1 MSEPAPTPTVPAPAA
16 WRSPLRAR
24 LERGD
29 AVIGV
34 SITST
39 SLDIAALAAAAGF
52 DFLWVEMEHG
62 PLTLETLRHIV
73 LATRAHPA
81 VPLARVPSGETWLA
95 KRVLDAGVHGVI
107 IPFTST
113 PALARQVA
121 QACRYPPVGRRGSG
135 AALATSTWPDRSPYY
150 DSADANVLVVAMIE
164 EACAVDEVDAIAATE
179 GVDVLF
185 VGTSDLAFSLGHRGR
200 MDHPDVLRAL
210 DRVRDAA
217 TRHGKVAGLPTA
229 TPDAVARYVN
239 DGFRF
244 FQAPS
249 DLSFF
254 AEATRRWLS
263 PLGRATQDRR
273 AAY

>member
-1 MSEPAPTPTVPAPAA
+1 MSDALAPGPPEP

-24 LERGD
+24 LDRGE

-34 SITST
+34 AITST
-39 SLDIAALAAAAGF
+39 SLDMAALAAIAGF
-52 DFLWVEMEHG
+52 DFLWVEMEHS

-73 LATRAHPA
+73 LTTRALPA
-81 VPLARVPSGETWLA
+81 VPFARVPSQETWLA

-107 IPFTST
+107 VPFAST
-113 PALARQVA
+113 RALASQA
-121 QACRYPPVGRRGSG
+121 AEACRYPPVGRRGSG
-135 AALATSTWPDRSPYY
+135 AALATSTWPDTSPYY
-150 DSADANVLVVAMIE
+150 DSSDSNVVVVVMIE
-164 EACAVDEVDAIAATE
+164 EACAVEEAEAIAAID

-200 MDHPDVLRAL
+200 MDHPAVLRAL

-217 TRHGKVAGLPTA
+217 VRHGKVVGLPAA
-229 TPDAVARYVN
+229 TPDAVSRYVQE
-239 DGFRF
+239 GFRF

-254 AEATRRWLS
+254 ADGARQWLS
-263 PLGRATQDRR
+263 PLGRSTGGPRG
-273 AAY
+273 AY

>member
-1 MSEPAPTPTVPAPAA
+1 MSAPLEAPPPEA

-24 LERGD
+24 LARGE

-34 SITST
+34 AITST
-39 SLDIAALAAAAGF
+39 SLDMAALAAAAGF
-52 DFLWVEMEHG
+52 DFLWIEMEHS

-73 LATRAHPA
+73 LTTRALPA
-81 VPLARVPSGETWLA
+81 VPFARVPSQETWLA

-107 IPFTST
+107 VPFAST
-113 PALARQVA
+113 RALAQQA
-121 QACRYPPVGRRGSG
+121 AEACRYPPVGRRGSG
-135 AALATSTWPDRSPYY
+135 AALATSTWPGAPPYY
-150 DSADANVLVVAMIE
+150 DSSDANVVVVAMIE
-164 EACAVDEVDAIAATE
+164 EAGAVDEAEVIAAIY

-217 TRHGKVAGLPTA
+217 VRHGKVVGLPAA
-229 TPDAVARYVN
+229 TPAAVSRYVQE
-239 DGFRF
+239 GFRF

-254 AEATRRWLS
+254 AEGARQWLS
-263 PLGRATQDRR
+263 PLGRATAGRR
-273 AAY
+273 GAY

>member
-1 MSEPAPTPTVPAPAA
+1 MTDSPHTPPVPTPPD
-16 WRSPLRAR
+16 WRSPLRTR
-24 LERGD
+24 LERGE
-29 AVIGV
+29 AVVGV

-39 SLDIAALAAAAGF
+39 SLDMAALAAAAGF
-52 DFLWVEMEHG
+52 DFLWVEMEHS

-73 LATRAHPA
+73 LATRAHAA

-107 IPFTST
+107 VPFTST

-121 QACRYPPVGRRGSG
+121 QACRYPPAGRRGSG
-135 AALATSTWPDRSPYY
+135 AALATSTWPDRSAYY

-164 EACAVDEVDAIAATE
+164 EACAVEEVDAIAATE

-185 VGTSDLAFSLGHRGR
+185 VGTSDLAFSLGYRGQ

-210 DRVRDAA
+210 DVVRAA
-217 TRHGKVAGLPTA
+217 AARHGKVVGLPAA
-229 TPDAVARYVN
+229 TPDAVARYV
-239 DGFRF
+239 DQGFRF

-254 AEATRRWLS
+254 AEGARRWLS
-263 PLGRATQDRR
+263 PLGRATGGQRG
-273 AAY
+273 AY